1 MSNKITKT
9 PDVAKMTEQIEI
21 HVCKLLFRFLKT
33 HESGFTGL
41 TNKAETCTCGK
52 REKEMRY
59 NVDP

>member
-1 MSNKITKT
+1 M
-9 PDVAKMTEQIEI
+9 PDVAKMTEQMEI
-21 HVCKLLFRFLKT
+21 HVCKLLFSFLKT

-41 TNKAETCTCGK
+41 TNKAEMCTCGK